1 MGEGEGEGGKKG
13 RREFHKAN
21 VLKCYNLGK
30 LSEGVYGNFLYYP
43 SNLSVC
49 LKLGRNKK
57 LKKMYQGWIISLRKD
72 SLRDIRG
79 QITIYVQ
86 ICLPKHYLQ

>member
-1 MGEGEGEGGKKG
+1 MGEGEGGKEG

-21 VLKCYNLGK
+21 VLKCYNLGN
-30 LSEGVYGNFLYYP
+30 LSEGVYDNFLYYP

-57 LKKMYQGWIISLRKD
+57 LKKNVPRLDNFTSKSL
-72 SLRDIRG
+72 
-79 QITIYVQ
+79 
-86 ICLPKHYLQ
+86 P